1 MTACTNGR
9 VWGSFKVVLHI
20 FPRGKEMHVK
30 LSHDL
35 ALIYKIHNLSE
46 TDQTVGKKRYIESGT
61 ADASCEYDRIINC
74 AVIVQGFG

>member
-46 TDQTVGKKRYIESGT
+46 TDQTVGKKDT
-61 ADASCEYDRIINC
+61 
-74 AVIVQGFG
+74 